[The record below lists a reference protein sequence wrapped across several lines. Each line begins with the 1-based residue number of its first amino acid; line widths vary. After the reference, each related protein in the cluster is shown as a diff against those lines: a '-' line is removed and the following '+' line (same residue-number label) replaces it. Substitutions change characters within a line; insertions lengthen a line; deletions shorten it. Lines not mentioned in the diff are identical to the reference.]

1 MPPGGISFDISDDAQ
16 FKTFVVQKLTQLE
29 ERTSALDEIKAR
41 TDRVLVL
48 ESEVAD
54 IRQSARDEKKWNNYK
69 AAAGPIMVVIHGILH
84 KFGIF

>member
-1 MPPGGISFDISDDAQ
+1 
-16 FKTFVVQKLTQLE
+16 
-29 ERTSALDEIKAR
+29 
-41 TDRVLVL
+41 
-48 ESEVAD
+48 VAD